1 MKQNNRILLEEL
13 VQEFLNE
20 KKSFQNK
27 INKNLNRIAEIDTY
41 LNSIYEKEDAD
52 FKVFS
57 PRNVENVYKEQIEK
71 GKKEKFSM
79 ETENQYQYRQ
89 VNRIDRHLANLQAVL
104 EDEEICVDTPENV
117 VNNYVINDSDKNL
130 AVLDIQEKDRQRIAR
145 DLHDTSLQNLAH
157 LMHQIE
163 LSSMYIEKDPVRA
176 KLEILSVN
184 KELKRIIEDIRN
196 IVFDLRPMA
205 FDDLGFQETLSE
217 FIQKLQT
224 RYKVTILSEID
235 PVIVENRIELIT
247 LYRVIKECCLNSLE
261 HSECSKLLL
270 HIKSENNGQ
279 GIFIKIQDNG
289 IGFDTESVFVTK
301 QNHFGLKIVK
311 ERIELLG
318 GTIQIHSIPG
328 EGTDIE
334 IHVSVIN

>member
-1 MKQNNRILLEEL
+1 MKQDNKVLLQQL
-13 VQEFLNE
+13 VQELCDE

-41 LNSIYEKEDAD
+41 LNSIYEKEDTD

-79 ETENQYQYRQ
+79 EAENQYQYRQ
-89 VNRIDRHLANLQAVL
+89 VNRIDRHLADLQTVL
-104 EDEEICVDTPENV
+104 DDEEICVYSAASP
-117 VNNYVINDSDKNL
+117 VNNCAANESGKNL

-157 LMHQIE
+157 LMHQVE

-176 KLEILSVN
+176 KLEMLSVN
-184 KELKRIIEDIRN
+184 KELKSIIEDIRN

-205 FDDLGFQETLSE
+205 FDDLGFQDMLSE
-217 FIQKLQT
+217 FVQKLQT

-235 PVIVENRIELIT
+235 PVTVENKIELIT

-261 HSECSKLLL
+261 HSECTRLLL
-270 HIKSENNGQ
+270 YVKSENNGQ

-289 IGFDTESVFVTK
+289 IGFDAESVCVTK

-311 ERIELLG
+311 ERISLIGGQFRFIPYREKEQILRFMYLL
-318 GTIQIHSIPG
+318 
-328 EGTDIE
+328 
-334 IHVSVIN
+334 